1 MSTLPEPVPDPVS
14 DPLPGAGAAASTV
27 DVCPLCATRVAPDD
41 ERCPECNMV
50 LAGVGSRPPLFT
62 RQSIWWWAG
71 ALLVIYLV
79 VLAIVVAAR

>member
-1 MSTLPEPVPDPVS
+1 MSTLPEPVPES
-14 DPLPGAGAAASTV
+14 GAAASTV
-27 DVCPLCATRVAPDD
+27 DVCPLCGTRVGTND

-50 LAGVGSRPPLFT
+50 LAGVGTRPPLFS
-62 RQSIWWWAG
+62 RQSIWWWAS